1 MRMIITILTSNS
13 RFSRLRK
20 QLKNTQLHKITKVMI
35 LTNRAMS
42 EKVTKRILEEINL
55 KGYKKTDS
63 LTSR

>member
-20 QLKNTQLHKITKVMI
+20 QLRNTQLPRITKVMI

-42 EKVTKRILEEINL
+42 EKVTKRILEEIDL

>member
-1 MRMIITILTSNS
+1 MIITILTSNS

-20 QLKNTQLHKITKVMI
+20 QLKNTQLSKITKVMI

-42 EKVTKRILEEINL
+42 EKVTKRILEEIDL

>member
-20 QLKNTQLHKITKVMI
+20 QLKNTQLPKITKVMT

-42 EKVTKRILEEINL
+42 EKVTKRILEEIDP

>member
-1 MRMIITILTSNS
+1 MRMIITILTSSS

-20 QLKNTQLHKITKVMI
+20 QLKNTQLPKITKVMT

-42 EKVTKRILEEINL
+42 EKVTKRILEEIDL

>member
-20 QLKNTQLHKITKVMI
+20 QLKNTQLPKITKVMT

-42 EKVTKRILEEINL
+42 EKVTKRILEEIDP
-55 KGYKKTDS
+55 KGCKKTDL